1 MMFAPT
7 IDVLPAGQFR
17 AQGQSFYRGEVASV
31 AELFDIFHPSFLAMS
46 ADSAETVAGSAAL
59 FSLQSLISLL
69 TLMSLE
75 IILGIDNVIFIA
87 ILAGKLP
94 RDQQAKARRLGIAMA
109 VISRVALLLGI
120 SWVMQLTQPLF
131 SVLQYAFS
139 GKQLILLGGGLF
151 LIAKATYEI
160 HDKLEGAEEEHG
172 KTAASAAKALAG
184 VVLQIMVIDIVFSL
198 DSVITAV
205 GMTPHIELMII
216 AVIAAAAVMLIFS
229 GPISDFVHKHPTF
242 KMLALA
248 FLILIGVMLVAEGFG
263 QHIDKGYIYFAMA
276 FALVIEV
283 LNMRM
288 RRKAAPVDLRHS
300 ELPE

>member
-1 MMFAPT
+1 VT
-7 IDVLPAGQFR
+7 
-17 AQGQSFYRGEVASV
+17 
-31 AELFDIFHPSFLAMS
+31 ELFDIFQPSFLAMS
-46 ADSAETVAGSAAL
+46 ADPAAAAESVAGSSAL
-59 FSLQSLISLL
+59 FSVQSLISLL

-94 RDQQAKARRLGIAMA
+94 REQQAKARRLGIAMA
-109 VISRVALLLGI
+109 VISRIGLLLGI
-120 SWVMQLTQPLF
+120 TWVMRLTQPLF
-131 SVLQYAFS
+131 TLFDTGFS
-139 GKQLILLGGGLF
+139 GKQLILLSGGLF

-172 KTAASAAKALAG
+172 KKASAAKALAA

-216 AVIAAAAVMLIFS
+216 AVIAAAAVMLVFS

-288 RRKAAPVDLRHS
+288 RRKAKPVELRHT